1 MHPLT
6 LIESCR
12 ISWRPKR
19 GCKHSWQ
26 QVVHFRSGSNVRE
39 SPLLVQ
45 IFVSMLTHIVT
56 RIYLR
61 KKAGFP
67 GSIGTHSW
75 GCVSTYWEG
84 QNTGKQSRIPAQR
97 SGYRKQ
103 LSREIV
109 IPSFP
114 VTKDKDRSL
123 FLCCVNSDLWDD
135 SMFWA
140 HRDTSMTSAAL
151 HCFTGGSSKQQSM
164 SKEHQA
170 GRRPRTETEVEV
182 GRKRL
187 GHGRKFFWVPR
198 FNCLCTYLKA

>member
-19 GCKHSWQ
+19 GCKHSWL

-45 IFVSMLTHIVT
+45 IFVSMLTHTVT

-84 QNTGKQSRIPAQR
+84 QNTGKQSGIPAQR

-103 LSREIV
+103 LSRGIV

-114 VTKDKDRSL
+114 VTKDNNRSL
-123 FLCCVNSDLWDD
+123 FLLCCVNSDLCLRWFNVLSPQGHNYD
-135 SMFWA
+135 FCCFA
-140 HRDTSMTSAAL
+140 LLHRRLQQATKHEQRAPGRQEAKNRDWGRSGEKKIGAWKEIFLSA
-151 HCFTGGSSKQQSM
+151 KI
-164 SKEHQA
+164 
-170 GRRPRTETEVEV
+170 
-182 GRKRL
+182 
-187 GHGRKFFWVPR
+187 
-198 FNCLCTYLKA
+198 